1 MNETGR
7 ILVDTATR
15 LFQNIVTP
23 RELARA
29 EAGEWPQD
37 AWKAV
42 EELGLPLAL
51 VPEDQ
56 GGFGIDPVE
65 ALAAVRVAAAFALPL
80 PLGESML
87 ANRLLAGAGI
97 DAPGGALSVAS
108 AAIPAGRPAYPID
121 LVPENGGWRL
131 TGVARRVPW
140 GGKVSGVVV
149 VAEAAGV
156 PHVALVPAG
165 RFEVAPG
172 TNLAGEPRDD
182 LTFDCIL
189 DPSQVAPAA
198 GVTPE
203 GLHAAGAALRS
214 IQIAG
219 ALARVL
225 EMTVQYANERSQFG
239 RPIGKFQAI
248 QQSLAVLAGQT
259 AAAAAAADLA
269 AEAITAPAGDH
280 RIAVAKARTGEAASV
295 AAAIAHQVHGA
306 IGFTHEHSLHH
317 LTRRLWS
324 WRDEFGN
331 DAEWSRR
338 LGHAAIAAGAD
349 GLWPMITAA

>member
-1 MNETGR
+1 MSETGR

-23 RELARA
+23 NELARA

-37 AWKAV
+37 VWIAV

-80 PLGESML
+80 PLGETML

-97 DAPGGALSVAS
+97 DAPGGALSVA
-108 AAIPAGRPAYPID
+108 PTTTAGRTAHPLA

-165 RFEVAPG
+165 RFDVAPG

-182 LTFDCIL
+182 LSFDCIL
-189 DPSQVAPAA
+189 EPSQVAPAA

-203 GLHAAGAALRS
+203 SLHAAGAALRS

-239 RPIGKFQAI
+239 QPIGKFQAI

-259 AAAAAAADLA
+259 AAASAAADLA
-269 AEAITAPAGDH
+269 AEAVTAPAGDH

>member
-1 MNETGR
+1 MSETGR

-23 RELARA
+23 NELARA
-29 EAGEWPQD
+29 EAGEWPGEV
-37 AWKAV
+37 WNAV

-80 PLGESML
+80 PLGETML

-97 DAPGGALSVAS
+97 DAPGGALSVAP
-108 AAIPAGRPAYPID
+108 ITTAGRTAHPLA

-165 RFEVAPG
+165 RFDVAPG

-182 LTFDCIL
+182 LSFDCIL
-189 DPSQVAPAA
+189 EPSQVAPAA

-259 AAAAAAADLA
+259 AAASAAADLA
-269 AEAITAPAGDH
+269 AEAITAPVGDH
-280 RIAVAKARTGEAASV
+280 CIAVAKARTGEAASV

>member
-1 MNETGR
+1 MSESGR

-29 EAGEWPQD
+29 EAGEWLGD
-37 AWKAV
+37 VWNAV

-51 VPEDQ
+51 VPEDR

-80 PLGESML
+80 PLGETML

-97 DAPGGALSVAS
+97 DAPGGALSVA
-108 AAIPAGRPAYPID
+108 PTTTAGRTAHPLY

-131 TGVARRVPW
+131 TGLARRVPW

-149 VAEAAGV
+149 VAEAAGM

-165 RFEVAPG
+165 RFAVAPG
-172 TNLAGEPRDD
+172 NNLAGEPRDD
-182 LTFDCIL
+182 LSFDCL
-189 DPSQVAPAA
+189 LEPSQVAPAA
-198 GVTPE
+198 GVTAE

-259 AAAAAAADLA
+259 AAASAAADLA